1 LIGGVNSEFVKVV
14 KRLKRLGIENNWIG
28 GYLYGKSTYNWNR
41 MCIYLGRM
49 CIYLLFGRLLK
60 LDLKN
65 PQILSGELVK
75 NLLLAVNFLLYI
87 EMGSEDIASKHH
99 ICPYIQKTLKRK

>member
-1 LIGGVNSEFVKVV
+1 LKIIGLEG
-14 KRLKRLGIENNWIG
+14 
-28 GYLYGKSTYNWNR
+28 
-41 MCIYLGRM
+41 IYLVKAPTTGTE
-49 CIYLLFGRLLK
+49 CVFIWEEGVFIRLLK